1 MIIGT
6 QKKVNS
12 LKDELCLTIND
23 QVLQS
28 SKSKTKLAYKLI
40 PF

>member
-6 QKKVNS
+6 QQKFNS

-28 SKSKTKLAYKLI
+28 
-40 PF
+40 